1 MAFMLV
7 LMMPP
12 GTFLQERRKK
22 AILGATLRFA
32 RNQRPAASLEH

>member
-7 LMMPP
+7 FVSAAGM
-12 GTFLQERRKK
+12 FLQERHKK

>member
-1 MAFMLV
+1 MAFMLILTV
-7 LMMPP
+7 PP
-12 GTFLQERRKK
+12 DTFLQERRKK